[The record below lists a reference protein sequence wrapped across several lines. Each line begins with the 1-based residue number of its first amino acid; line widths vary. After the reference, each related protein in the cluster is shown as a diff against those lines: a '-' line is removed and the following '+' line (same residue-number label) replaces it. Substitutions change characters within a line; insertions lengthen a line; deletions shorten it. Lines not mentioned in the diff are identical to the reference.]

1 MFFAEFNK
9 NLTAKANDYDVA
21 NGAMGGSVRFSL
33 FSICNYFS
41 LQD

>member
-1 MFFAEFNK
+1 MFFAKFNK

-33 FSICNYFS
+33 FYNDNYFS
-41 LQD
+41 FKG